1 MSRRV
6 SLPAAD
12 DLFRGNRHRTT
23 PADARA
29 DDGPAEPPTRATVRS
44 ADAETAAETAAR
56 KSSGRVRHDEK
67 MTVYVTADELLDI
80 EHARLSLRRHQG
92 LAVDRGRLVREAIAI
107 VLADLEAQRRRQ
119 RAGAASDRSMTGLA
133 VDRHPRSS
141 DRRRPAP
148 ARSPYAWTTSR
159 ARSTCC

>member
-1 MSRRV
+1 V

-12 DLFRGNRHRTT
+12 DLFRSTRH
-23 PADARA
+23 AREMRERGTA
-29 DDGPAEPPTRATVRS
+29 AREMAGRGRSDQVESAPTQVAEPVSPPVTAAV
-44 ADAETAAETAAR
+44 AETAAETAAR

-107 VLADLEAQRRRQ
+107 VLEDLEANGDDSVLVQRLIGR
-119 RAGAASDRSMTGLA
+119 
-133 VDRHPRSS
+133 
-141 DRRRPAP
+141 
-148 ARSPYAWTTSR
+148 
-159 ARSTCC
+159 